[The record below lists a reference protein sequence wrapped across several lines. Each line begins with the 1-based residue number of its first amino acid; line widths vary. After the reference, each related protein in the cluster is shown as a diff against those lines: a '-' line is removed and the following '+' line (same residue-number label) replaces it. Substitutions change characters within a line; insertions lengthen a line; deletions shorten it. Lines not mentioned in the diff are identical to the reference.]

1 MPHLLLPSAVSS
13 SSLSV
18 PELSVP
24 APADSTSE
32 AGPQACRARV
42 SRRVKT
48 IPTCTRHWA
57 AYPTSH
63 RRSGFTGLSLAEDAS
78 TKAAAA
84 AQATFQAMSSV
95 TTGRECAQSA
105 RLRCSCSVV
114 ASCTIIEGPRG
125 HPTRPMSA
133 ARRLGLAAEG
143 GGEDRLT
150 ESASALVL
158 DDGDERRS
166 SGCSGD
172 VVAVSIWVTTP
183 DTRSLSPSLQ
193 LPAPLSAV
201 RTSFAS
207 LPIPIPGFACFG
219 PGSISRTDES
229 SNRMGWSGCSSGCSW
244 KAQTV
249 ATGAAKPNTIQD
261 PIIMRMQVTSIIVG
275 VHKLIGFMRGRLIRN
290 QN

>member
-84 AQATFQAMSSV
+84 AQATFQAMSNA

-201 RTSFAS
+201 SSPHHEFRFSANTNSRLCLFWAGFNQPNAS
-207 LPIPIPGFACFG
+207 RVAIVWAG
-219 PGSISRTDES
+219 PDAVR
-229 SNRMGWSGCSSGCSW
+229 
-244 KAQTV
+244 AV
-249 ATGAAKPNTIQD
+249 AGKPKQ
-261 PIIMRMQVTSIIVG
+261 
-275 VHKLIGFMRGRLIRN
+275 
-290 QN
+290 